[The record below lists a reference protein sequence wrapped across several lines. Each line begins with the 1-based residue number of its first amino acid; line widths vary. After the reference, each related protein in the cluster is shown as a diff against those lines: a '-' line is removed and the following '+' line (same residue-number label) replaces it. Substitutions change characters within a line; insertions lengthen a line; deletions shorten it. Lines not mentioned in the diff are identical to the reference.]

1 MVEPEDDDWWKH
13 GRPPDEF
20 EDDDDDDADSGSEA
34 DEERVVPCPNCGE
47 EVFDDAEQCPACGHW
62 MVPDRS
68 PMSGRPSWLLI
79 LGFGGAILAI
89 LLWLFWV

>member
-20 EDDDDDDADSGSEA
+20 EHDDDDADSGFEA
-34 DEERVVPCPNCGE
+34 DEEPVIRCPNCGK

-62 MVPDRS
+62 MVADRS
-68 PMSGRPSWLLI
+68 PMSGGPSWLLI
-79 LGFGGAILAI
+79 LGFGGAILAALAW
-89 LLWLFWV
+89 LLWA